1 MGLQKMIK
9 NSSQLSEN
17 KIQNTIVENFDE
29 IAPFYY
35 KLLSEWTNSS
45 YETFQDIDKYLI
57 ILYLINKD
65 FDYYIQNGLVESYD
79 TFFLYDKSLELDR
92 INIIEISKNLIIPK
106 ESARR
111 KILRLEEFGVLKKIG
126 KKIYIDRSAFRL
138 VQPKN
143 TLQNLCALLSKI
155 AEICEKNNLINKS
168 KQFDEISNEIKNN
181 FTYCWYFFL
190 EFIFIF
196 TNRWKKQVGDLEI
209 FSVGMVI
216 MWHSLVTKS
225 YEANG
230 WNFSKWKKN
239 KIIVPETGV
248 NTMSISEITH
258 IPRPTVVRKL
268 KYLIKNNF
276 LHINNKKLIS
286 IDIKGNTYKR
296 STNLQ
301 NQNMISLSNF
311 IFRVFNQIKVIN
323 SN

>member
-1 MGLQKMIK
+1 MGSRKMIT
-9 NSSQLSEN
+9 NSSKLSEKTIH
-17 KIQNTIVENFDE
+17 KIIVENFDE
-29 IAPFYY
+29 IAPIYY
-35 KLLSEWTNSS
+35 KLLSEWANSS
-45 YETFQDIDKYLI
+45 YNKFQDIEKYLI

-65 FDYYIQNGLVESYD
+65 FDYYIKNELVESYD

-92 INIIEISKNLIIPK
+92 INIIEISKNLNIPK

-126 KKIYIDRSAFRL
+126 KKIYIDRSAFKL

-143 TLQNLCALLSKI
+143 TLQNLSSLLSKI
-155 AEICEKNNLINKS
+155 AELCEKNKLINQS

-181 FTYCWYFFL
+181 FTYCWYYFF

-225 YEANG
+225 YQANG
-230 WNFSKWKKN
+230 WNFSKWKKI
-239 KIIVPETGV
+239 KIKVPETGV
-248 NTMSISEITH
+248 NTMSISEITN

-268 KYLIKNNF
+268 NYLLKNKYISVNKKKLFNVNMKDKALTDTIKLQEKNIHSLSYLIFKIFGKMN
-276 LHINNKKLIS
+276 
-286 IDIKGNTYKR
+286 IK
-296 STNLQ
+296 
-301 NQNMISLSNF
+301 
-311 IFRVFNQIKVIN
+311 
-323 SN
+323 

>member
-1 MGLQKMIK
+1 MIT
-9 NSSQLSEN
+9 NSSKISEN
-17 KIQNTIVENFDE
+17 EIHKIIVENFDE
-29 IAPFYY
+29 IAPIYY
-35 KLLSEWTNSS
+35 KLLSEWANSS
-45 YETFQDIDKYLI
+45 YDKFQDIEKYLI

-65 FDYYIQNGLVESYD
+65 FDYYIKNELVESYD

-92 INIIEISKNLIIPK
+92 INIIEISKNLNIPK

-126 KKIYIDRSAFRL
+126 KKIYIDRSAFKL

-143 TLQNLCALLSKI
+143 TLQNLSALLSKI
-155 AEICEKNNLINKS
+155 AELCEKNNLINQS

-181 FTYCWYFFL
+181 FTYCWYYFF

-225 YEANG
+225 YQANG
-230 WNFSKWKKN
+230 WNFSKWKKI
-239 KIIVPETGV
+239 KIKVPETGV
-248 NTMSISEITH
+248 NTMSISEITN

-268 KYLIKNNF
+268 NYLLKNKYISV
-276 LHINNKKLIS
+276 NKKKLFNVNMQ
-286 IDIKGNTYKR
+286 DKTLTDTIK
-296 STNLQ
+296 LQ
-301 NQNMISLSNF
+301 EKNVVSLAYLVF
-311 IFRVFNQIKVIN
+311 KIFNQINIK
-323 SN
+323 

>member
-1 MGLQKMIK
+1 MSK
-9 NSSQLSEN
+9 NSSLLSEN
-17 KIQNTIVENFDE
+17 KIQKVIVENFDE

-155 AEICEKNNLINKS
+155 AELCE
-168 KQFDEISNEIKNN
+168 KNN

-190 EFIFIF
+190 DFVFIF

-216 MWHSLVTKS
+216 MWHSLVTRS

-268 KYLIKNNF
+268 NFLLKNKYISVNKKKLFNVNMQDKALSDTIKLQEKNVFSLSYLIFKIF
-276 LHINNKKLIS
+276 EQIN
-286 IDIKGNTYKR
+286 IK
-296 STNLQ
+296 
-301 NQNMISLSNF
+301 
-311 IFRVFNQIKVIN
+311 
-323 SN
+323 

>member
-9 NSSQLSEN
+9 NSSQLSET

-143 TLQNLCALLSKI
+143 TLQNLCTLLSKI
-155 AEICEKNNLINKS
+155 AEICKKNKLINQS
-168 KQFDEISNEIKNN
+168 KKFDEISNEIKNN

-196 TNRWKKQVGDLEI
+196 TNRWKRQVGDLEI

-239 KIIVPETGV
+239 KLIIQETGV

-268 KYLIKNNF
+268 NYLLKNKYISV
-276 LHINNKKLIS
+276 NKKKLFNANMQ
-286 IDIKGNTYKR
+286 DKTLNDTIK
-296 STNLQ
+296 LQ
-301 NQNMISLSNF
+301 EKNVLSLSHL
-311 IFRVFNQIKVIN
+311 IFKIFGQINIK
-323 SN
+323 

>member
-1 MGLQKMIK
+1 MIT
-9 NSSQLSEN
+9 NSSKISEN
-17 KIQNTIVENFDE
+17 EIHKIIVENFNE
-29 IAPFYY
+29 IAPIYY
-35 KLLSEWTNSS
+35 KLLSEWANSS
-45 YETFQDIDKYLI
+45 FNKFQDIEKYLI

-65 FDYYIQNGLVESYD
+65 FDYYIKNELVESYD

-92 INIIEISKNLIIPK
+92 INIIEISKNLNIPK

-126 KKIYIDRSAFRL
+126 KKIYIDRSAFKL

-143 TLQNLCALLSKI
+143 TLQNLSSLLSKI
-155 AEICEKNNLINKS
+155 AELCEKNNLINQS

-181 FTYCWYFFL
+181 FTYCWYYFF

-225 YEANG
+225 YQANG
-230 WNFSKWKKN
+230 WNFSKWKKI
-239 KIIVPETGV
+239 KIKVPETGV
-248 NTMSISEITH
+248 NTMSISEITN

-268 KYLIKNNF
+268 NYLLKNKYISV
-276 LHINNKKLIS
+276 NKKKLFNVNMQ
-286 IDIKGNTYKR
+286 DKTLTDTIK
-296 STNLQ
+296 LQ
-301 NQNMISLSNF
+301 EKNVVSLAYLVF
-311 IFRVFNQIKVIN
+311 KIFNQINIK
-323 SN
+323 

>member
-1 MGLQKMIK
+1 MGLRKMIT
-9 NSSQLSEN
+9 NSSQLSEK
-17 KIQNTIVENFDE
+17 KIHKIIVENFDE

-65 FDYYIQNGLVESYD
+65 FDYYIQNRLVESYD

-92 INIIEISKNLIIPK
+92 INIIEISKNLNIPK
-106 ESARR
+106 ESTRR

-126 KKIYIDRSAFRL
+126 KKIYIDRSAFKL

-143 TLQNLCALLSKI
+143 TLQNFSALLAKI
-155 AEICEKNNLINKS
+155 AEICEKNNLISQS

-181 FTYCWYFFL
+181 FTYCWYYFF

-216 MWHSLVTKS
+216 MWHSLVKKS
-225 YEANG
+225 YQENG
-230 WNFSKWKKN
+230 WNFSNWKKN
-239 KIIVPETGV
+239 KIKVPETGV
-248 NTMSISEITH
+248 NTMSISEITN

-268 KYLIKNNF
+268 NYLLKNKYISV
-276 LHINNKKLIS
+276 NKKKLFNVNMQ
-286 IDIKGNTYKR
+286 DKTLTDTIK
-296 STNLQ
+296 LQ
-301 NQNMISLSNF
+301 EKNVVSLAYLVF
-311 IFRVFNQIKVIN
+311 KIFNQINIK
-323 SN
+323 

>member
-1 MGLQKMIK
+1 MGLRKMIT
-9 NSSQLSEN
+9 NSS
-17 KIQNTIVENFDE
+17 KISDNEIHKIIVENFDE
-29 IAPFYY
+29 IAPIYY
-35 KLLSEWTNSS
+35 KLLSEWANSS
-45 YETFQDIDKYLI
+45 YDKFQDIEKYLI

-65 FDYYIQNGLVESYD
+65 FDYYIKNELVESYD

-92 INIIEISKNLIIPK
+92 INIIEISKNLNIPK

-126 KKIYIDRSAFRL
+126 KKIYIDRSAFKL

-143 TLQNLCALLSKI
+143 TLQNLSSLLSKI
-155 AEICEKNNLINKS
+155 AELCEKNKLINQS

-181 FTYCWYFFL
+181 FTYCWYYFF

-225 YEANG
+225 YQANG
-230 WNFSKWKKN
+230 WNFSKWKKI
-239 KIIVPETGV
+239 KIKVPETGV
-248 NTMSISEITH
+248 NTMSISEITN

-268 KYLIKNNF
+268 NYLLKNKYISV
-276 LHINNKKLIS
+276 NKKKLFNVNMQ
-286 IDIKGNTYKR
+286 DKTLTDTIK
-296 STNLQ
+296 LQ
-301 NQNMISLSNF
+301 EKNVVSLAYLVF
-311 IFRVFNQIKVIN
+311 KIFNQINIK
-323 SN
+323 

>member
-1 MGLQKMIK
+1 MIT
-9 NSSQLSEN
+9 NSSKISEN
-17 KIQNTIVENFDE
+17 EIHKIIVENFDE
-29 IAPFYY
+29 IAPIYY
-35 KLLSEWTNSS
+35 KLLSEWANSS
-45 YETFQDIDKYLI
+45 YNKFQDIEKYLI

-65 FDYYIQNGLVESYD
+65 FDYYIKNELVESYD

-92 INIIEISKNLIIPK
+92 INIIEISKNLNIPK

-126 KKIYIDRSAFRL
+126 KKIYIDRSAFKL

-143 TLQNLCALLSKI
+143 TLQNLSSLLSKI
-155 AEICEKNNLINKS
+155 AELCEKNKLINQS

-181 FTYCWYFFL
+181 FTYCWYYFF

-225 YEANG
+225 YQANG
-230 WNFSKWKKN
+230 WNFSKWKKI
-239 KIIVPETGV
+239 KIKVPETGV
-248 NTMSISEITH
+248 NTMSISEITN

-268 KYLIKNNF
+268 NYLLKNKYISV
-276 LHINNKKLIS
+276 NKKKLFNVNMQEKTLT
-286 IDIKGNTYKR
+286 DTIK
-296 STNLQ
+296 LQ
-301 NQNMISLSNF
+301 EKNVVSLAYLVF
-311 IFRVFNQIKVIN
+311 KIFNQINIK
-323 SN
+323 